1 MSIRSF
7 RAAVSFLTVLPVANA
22 DGGAGA
28 RLGRAYFPIIGGA
41 IGLAAGLVVV
51 AVDAMATP
59 LLGAAAGVA
68 TLCALTGAIHLDGLG
83 DSADGLLTRGD
94 ATRRLEVM
102 RDPRLGSYG
111 VVAIVVVLL
120 LETAA
125 LAGMPPAR
133 ALVALVVAGAW
144 SRLAALAVV
153 ALVPYVRTQG
163 LGTVASD
170 RSRRWLDVGVGLA
183 TVALVSLLD
192 WRRAAIAA
200 VGVALVTIVV
210 VAVARRRLGGIT
222 GDICGACAELGQL
235 AALLAFVSSR

>member
-22 DGGAGA
+22 GGDAGA
-28 RLGRAYFPIIGGA
+28 RLGRAYFPIIGAA
-41 IGLAAGLVVV
+41 IGLVAGLVVV
-51 AVDAMATP
+51 VVDAIATP

-68 TLCALTGAIHLDGLG
+68 ALCVLTGAIHLDGLG

-94 ATRRLEVM
+94 SVRRLEVM

-111 VVAIVVVLL
+111 VVAIVIVLL

-125 LAGMPPAR
+125 LASISPAR
-133 ALVALVVAGAW
+133 ALIALVIAGAW

-153 ALVPYVRTQG
+153 ALVPYARSEG
-163 LGTVASD
+163 LASVAGD
-170 RSRRWLDVGVGLA
+170 RERRWLDVGVGLA
-183 TVALVSLLD
+183 TVAVVSLLD
-192 WRRAAIAA
+192 WRRAAVAA
-200 VGVALVTIVV
+200 ALAAMVTVAI

-222 GDICGACAELGQL
+222 GDVCGACAELGQL
-235 AALLAFVSSR
+235 AAVLAFVSSR